1 MADVQKFDI
10 SEGNIFVKQLQEESD
25 RGAALV
31 GVAYLDE
38 LLTRLFRSRM
48 LLSKTG

>member
-25 RGAALV
+25 
-31 GVAYLDE
+31 E
-38 LLTRLFRSRM
+38 S
-48 LLSKTG
+48 SQ